1 MTDDRDKQISEARF
15 HKLFDDT
22 QAMSIQGYRAD
33 GTVVYWNAA
42 SEKIY
47 GYTTAEALG
56 QSLYDLIIPPD
67 MRDDVH
73 QAVAWMFEHQ
83 QGIPS
88 ARLNL
93 KHKNGTTVPVFSS
106 HTVVALP
113 NDEPIMFCMDAD
125 MRALEIAENQ
135 VQRLSYFDPLT
146 ELPNR
151 RLILERLASILRPNN
166 GDSPVAALMIVDIDN
181 FHSINESLGYASGD
195 RVLMHCAQC
204 LQQFAPAPDDIAR
217 LGKDEF
223 VLLLASAGNSSA
235 AVATNAE
242 QTAKQLIAALEAPLQ
257 LDNSTH
263 KLSACIG
270 ITLFDCPSEQLG
282 DELLRQADIA
292 LKSAK
297 KSNDAQI
304 CFFDTD
310 MENAVKE
317 RLKIAQA
324 LAHAVD
330 KKEFKLAFQ
339 PQVDRHGQLIG
350 FEALLRWN
358 HPEFGAISP
367 EQFIPIA
374 ETTNAILPIG
384 DWVLEQSCLQLV
396 QWASQADT
404 KRLNLSVNV
413 SSEQFRR
420 GDFVSRV
427 QQILLNSGANPK
439 NLRLELTESL
449 MAEDIE
455 FVVSQMH
462 NLRELGV
469 SISLDDFGTGYA
481 SLAYLSQLPLDEL
494 KIDRAFVKDLNKQG
508 KGELLTETLISLGR
522 SMNLTVIAE
531 GVETHEQFERL
542 QELGCEFFQG
552 FLFGK
557 PRTDVESY
565 LNQKS

>member
-73 QAVAWMFEHQ
+73 QAVAWMFEHK

-146 ELPNR
+146 DLPNR
-151 RLILERLASILRPNN
+151 RLLLERLTSILRPNN
-166 GDSPVAALMIVDIDN
+166 GDTRVAALMIIDIDN
-181 FHSINESLGYASGD
+181 FHSINESLGYTSGD

-235 AVATNAE
+235 AV
-242 QTAKQLIAALEAPLQ
+242 
-257 LDNSTH
+257 S
-263 KLSACIG
+263 
-270 ITLFDCPSEQLG
+270 
-282 DELLRQADIA
+282 
-292 LKSAK
+292 
-297 KSNDAQI
+297 
-304 CFFDTD
+304 
-310 MENAVKE
+310 
-317 RLKIAQA
+317 
-324 LAHAVD
+324 
-330 KKEFKLAFQ
+330 
-339 PQVDRHGQLIG
+339 
-350 FEALLRWN
+350 
-358 HPEFGAISP
+358 
-367 EQFIPIA
+367 
-374 ETTNAILPIG
+374 TNAILPIG

-552 FLFGK
+552 YLFGK